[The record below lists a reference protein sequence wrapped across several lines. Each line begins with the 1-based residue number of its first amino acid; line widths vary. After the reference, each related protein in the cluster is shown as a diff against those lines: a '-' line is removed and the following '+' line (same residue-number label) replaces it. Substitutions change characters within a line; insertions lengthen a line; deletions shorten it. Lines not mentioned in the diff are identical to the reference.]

1 MVGSQGGTPLFGI
14 HGYVPLEQGMVFK
27 VLRVYN
33 FTTERLQNRVSFW
46 TGSLSKSVKTCDER
60 STFVIPI
67 FFSLNI
73 YFHDFSV
80 KN

>member
-1 MVGSQGGTPLFGI
+1 MGSRGGTPLFGI
-14 HGYVPLEQGMVFK
+14 HGYVPLQQGMVFK

-33 FTTERLQNRVSFW
+33 FTTERLQNKVSFW

-60 STFVIPI
+60 ATFVIPI
-67 FFSLNI
+67 FFFLNI

>member
-1 MVGSQGGTPLFGI
+1 MGSQGGTPLFGI

-60 STFVIPI
+60 ATFVIPI
-67 FFSLNI
+67 FFFLNI